1 MMIGSHLAL
10 MTAIKEVGFQSGFN
24 LIFCLAARASS
35 FSLAACEETTGRGK
49 LLRKSDGDFHPTF
62 FIGAKRGHM

>member
-49 LLRKSDGDFHPTF
+49 SLRKSDRGFHSTIY
-62 FIGAKRGHM
+62 IGAKRGHI